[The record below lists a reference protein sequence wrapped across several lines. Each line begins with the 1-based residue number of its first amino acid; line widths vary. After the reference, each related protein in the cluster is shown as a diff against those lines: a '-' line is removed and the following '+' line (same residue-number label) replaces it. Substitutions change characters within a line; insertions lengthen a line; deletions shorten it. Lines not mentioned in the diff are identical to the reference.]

1 MDLSFLDPIGGVRT
15 VVIIAVVLFLV
26 VVLRKLFAAPANVK
40 HTAPAR
46 CASCGWVGTVSRH
59 APRCPKCAA
68 RIEI

>member
-1 MDLSFLDPIGGVRT
+1 VDLSFLDPIGGVRT
-15 VVIIAVVLFLV
+15 VIIVAAVLFLA
-26 VVLRKLFAAPANVK
+26 VVLRKLFARPTNVA

-46 CASCGWVGTVSRH
+46 CTSCGWVGTVSRH